1 MRYAMIPANTS
12 ATYPMQLPNLL
23 ATKTGRLTAF
33 FLLYVTEGIP
43 LGFAAT
49 AVATRLR
56 RLDVGPAEIGAFVAS
71 FYLPWAFKWAFGP
84 IVDVFSSDRFGRR
97 RTWILGTQVLMALTL
112 LSTVMLD
119 LPQQL
124 GLFTIILLFHNTFG
138 AMQDVAIDA
147 LACSTLQDDE
157 RGLANGMMFAGA
169 MIGSMLG
176 GSGVLFL
183 SGVTGFQPTFFFV
196 TACILLV
203 TVFVVWPMKELPGPA
218 RAAVVGSR
226 VAQAGREMRTFAVD
240 AFRSFLGS
248 PGAFGGL
255 LFALLPAGAMC
266 LGLALQSNLA
276 VELGMD
282 DDQVAL
288 LGVWSSI
295 LNAGF
300 CVLGGYLSDR
310 FGRRRTL
317 FVYLALMSV
326 PVFYLMNELS
336 RYGWVMPVSVTAENR
351 PPVPAA
357 LLTALWI
364 STLAYAVFQG
374 LMYGTRSAIMMDV
387 TNPAVAATQFTAY
400 MALMNLAISY
410 SATWQGIAIEAWGY
424 PRTMMVDGILGLA
437 CLLVLPWLK
446 RGDAADGSAGNTT
459 GYADALGPR
468 RARRLATGLGVLCL
482 AWVPYSH
489 WSDAFG
495 AAKPIMGTL
504 FTVIFIASALF
515 LLAGRAVLGEAGG
528 RMAQIGAWTAPL
540 LILMYARYFLDRMA
554 NWLPAGVD
562 PASFVAVVQSVM
574 LGVAVLAAV
583 LLLRLGTQPWKQMLS
598 Q

>member
-1 MRYAMIPANTS
+1 MDDDQVAALGVWSSILS
-12 ATYPMQLPNLL
+12 A
-23 ATKTGRLTAF
+23 GF
-33 FLLYVTEGIP
+33 CV
-43 LGFAAT
+43 LG
-49 AVATRLR
+49 
-56 RLDVGPAEIGAFVAS
+56 G
-71 FYLPWAFKWAFGP
+71 YL
-84 IVDVFSSDRFGRR
+84 SDRFGRR
-97 RTWILGTQVLMALTL
+97 RSWILGTQVLMALTL

-196 TACILLV
+196 TACILAV
-203 TVFVVWPMKELPGPA
+203 TVFVVWPMKEAPGPA

-226 VAQAGREMRTFAVD
+226 LAQAGREMRVFAVD
-240 AFRSFLGS
+240 SFRAFLGS

-282 DDQVAL
+282 DDQVAA

-295 LNAGF
+295 LSAGF

-317 FVYLALMSV
+317 FIYLALMSL

-336 RYGWVMPVSVTAENR
+336 RFGWVMPVSVTAENR
-351 PPVPAA
+351 PAVPAA
-357 LLTALWI
+357 LVTALWI
-364 STLAYAVFQG
+364 ATLAYAMFQG

-424 PRTMMVDGILGLA
+424 PTTMLVDGIFGLA

-446 RGDAADGSAGNTT
+446 RSSDGSNDASNVEGSKAGF
-459 GYADALGPR
+459 ADALGPR
-468 RARRLATGLGVLCL
+468 RARRLATGLGLLCL

-489 WSDAFG
+489 WSAAFG

-515 LLAGRAVLGEAGG
+515 LLAGRAVLGDAGG
-528 RMAQIGAWTAPL
+528 RVAQIGAWTAPL

-554 NWLPAGVD
+554 SWLPGGVD
-562 PASFVAVVQSVM
+562 AASFVAVAQTAM
-574 LGVAVLAAV
+574 LGVAVLAAA
-583 LLLRLGTQPWKQMLS
+583 LLLRLGAQPWKQMETVAS
-598 Q
+598 

>member
-1 MRYAMIPANTS
+1 
-12 ATYPMQLPNLL
+12 MQLPNLL
-23 ATKTGRLTAF
+23 ASKNGRLTAF

-97 RTWILGTQVLMALTL
+97 RGWILGTQVMMALTL
-112 LSTVMLD
+112 LSTVMLN

-147 LACSTLQDDE
+147 LACSTLQEDE

-196 TACILLV
+196 TACILAV
-203 TVFVVWPMKELPGPA
+203 TVFVVWPMKEAPGPV
-218 RAAVVGSR
+218 RAIVAGSKL
-226 VAQAGREMRTFAVD
+226 AQAGREMRVFAVD
-240 AFRSFLGS
+240 SFRAFLGS

-282 DDQVAL
+282 DDQVAA

-295 LNAGF
+295 LSAGF

-317 FVYLALMSV
+317 FIYLALMSL

-336 RYGWVMPVSVTAENR
+336 RFGWIMPVSVTAENR
-351 PPVPAA
+351 PAVPAA
-357 LLTALWI
+357 LVTALWI
-364 STLAYAVFQG
+364 ATLAYAMFQG

-424 PRTMMVDGILGLA
+424 PTTMLVDGIFGLA

-446 RGDAADGSAGNTT
+446 RSSDGSNDASNVEGSKAGF
-459 GYADALGPR
+459 ADALGPR
-468 RARRLATGLGVLCL
+468 RARRLATGLGLLCL

-489 WSDAFG
+489 WSAAFG

-528 RMAQIGAWTAPL
+528 RMAQLGAWTAPL
-540 LILMYARYFLDRMA
+540 LILMYARYFLDPIA
-554 NWLPAGVD
+554 KWLPEGVD
-562 PASFVAVVQSVM
+562 AASFVAVAQTIM
-574 LGVAVLAAV
+574 LGVAVLAAA
-583 LLLRLGTQPWKQMLS
+583 LLLRLGAQPWKQMETVAS
-598 Q
+598 

>member
-1 MRYAMIPANTS
+1 MR
-12 ATYPMQLPNLL
+12 LPNLL
-23 ATKTGRLTAF
+23 ASKNGRLMAF

-56 RLDVGPAEIGAFVAS
+56 RLDVGPAEIGAFVGS
-71 FYLPWAFKWAFGP
+71 FYLPWAFKWAVGP
-84 IVDVFSSDRFGRR
+84 VIDVFSSDRFGRR
-97 RTWILGTQVLMALTL
+97 RGWILLTQVMMALTL
-112 LSTVMLD
+112 MSAVLLD

-124 GLFTIILLFHNTFG
+124 GLFTIILLVHNTFG

-147 LACSTLQDDE
+147 LACSTLQEDE

-169 MIGSMLG
+169 MIGSMVG
-176 GSGVLFL
+176 GSGALFL

-196 TACILLV
+196 AGCILAV
-203 TVFVVWPMKELPGPA
+203 TVFVVLPMKEAAGPV
-218 RAAVVGSR
+218 RAVVVGSKL
-226 VAQAGREMRTFAVD
+226 AQAGREMRAFAVD
-240 AFRSFLGS
+240 SFRSFLGS

-276 VELGMD
+276 VELGMN

-288 LGVWSSI
+288 LGLWSSI

-300 CVLGGYLSDR
+300 CVLGGYLSDK
-310 FGRRRTL
+310 FGRQRTL
-317 FVYLALMSV
+317 FVYLALMSL

-336 RYGWVMPVSVTAENR
+336 RHGWVMPVPQGAENR
-351 PPVPAA
+351 AQVPPA
-357 LLTALWI
+357 LLTAFWVA
-364 STLAYAVFQG
+364 TLLYSVFQG
-374 LMYGTRSAIMMDV
+374 LMYGTRTAIMMDV

-424 PRTMMVDGILGLA
+424 PRTMLVDGILGLA

-446 RGDAADGSAGNTT
+446 RSENSKDGSSTF
-459 GYADALGPR
+459 ADERGPQRAKNLALLLG
-468 RARRLATGLGVLCL
+468 LACM
-482 AWVPYSH
+482 AWAPYSY

-504 FTVIFIASALF
+504 FTVVFIASALF
-515 LLAGRAVLGEAGG
+515 LLASRAVLAEAGG
-528 RMAQIGAWTAPL
+528 WPARLGVWMAPL
-540 LILMYARYFLDRMA
+540 LLLMHARYYLDSIA
-554 NWLPAGVD
+554 GWLSSGADSVRLVMVLG
-562 PASFVAVVQSVM
+562 SVM
-574 LGVAVLAAV
+574 SVIAVLAGAV
-583 LLLRLGTQPWKQMLS
+583 MLS
-598 Q
+598 LRGQDWQKMQADPAAETPQLSVTSPVPSAS

>member
-1 MRYAMIPANTS
+1 
-12 ATYPMQLPNLL
+12 
-23 ATKTGRLTAF
+23 
-33 FLLYVTEGIP
+33 
-43 LGFAAT
+43 
-49 AVATRLR
+49 
-56 RLDVGPAEIGAFVAS
+56 
-71 FYLPWAFKWAFGP
+71 
-84 IVDVFSSDRFGRR
+84 
-97 RTWILGTQVLMALTL
+97 
-112 LSTVMLD
+112 
-119 LPQQL
+119 
-124 GLFTIILLFHNTFG
+124 
-138 AMQDVAIDA
+138 
-147 LACSTLQDDE
+147 
-157 RGLANGMMFAGA
+157 
-169 MIGSMLG
+169 
-176 GSGVLFL
+176 
-183 SGVTGFQPTFFFV
+183 VTGFQPTFFFV
-196 TACILLV
+196 TACILSV

-266 LGLALQSNLA
+266 LGMALQSNLA

-282 DDQVAL
+282 DDQVAM

-310 FGRRRTL
+310 YGRRRTL
-317 FVYLALMSV
+317 FIYLALMSV
-326 PVFYLMNELS
+326 PVFYLMSELS
-336 RYGWVMPVSVTAENR
+336 RFGWVMPVSVTAENR

-424 PRTMMVDGILGLA
+424 PTTMMVDGILGLA

-446 RGDAADGSAGNTT
+446 RGDASSGGDATNGAAGNTT
-459 GYADALGPR
+459 GYADAHGPR
-468 RARRLATGLGVLCL
+468 RARRLATGLGLLCL

-495 AAKPIMGTL
+495 AARPIMGTL

-515 LLAGRAVLGEAGG
+515 LLAGRAVLGDAGG

-540 LILMYARYFLDRMA
+540 LILMYARYFLDRIA
-554 NWLPAGVD
+554 AWLPAGVD
-562 PASFVAVVQSVM
+562 AASFVAAAQSIM

>member
-1 MRYAMIPANTS
+1 MH
-12 ATYPMQLPNLL
+12 LPNLL
-23 ATKTGRLTAF
+23 ASKHGRLTAF
-33 FLLYVTEGIP
+33 FLLYLTEGIP

-56 RLDVGPAEIGAFVAS
+56 RLDVGPAEIGAFVGS

-84 IVDVFSSDRFGRR
+84 LVDVFASERLGRR
-97 RTWILGTQVLMALTL
+97 RGWILITQVMMALTL

-124 GLFTIILLFHNTFG
+124 GLFTIILLVHNTFG

-147 LACSTLQDDE
+147 LACSTLQEDE

-169 MIGSMLG
+169 MLGSMVG

-183 SGVTGFQPTFFFV
+183 SGVTGFQPTFYFVAGCILAV
-196 TACILLV
+196 TA
-203 TVFVVWPMKELPGPA
+203 FVVLPMKEAPGPA
-218 RAAVVGSR
+218 RAPVIGSKL
-226 VAQAGREMRTFAVD
+226 AQAALEMKVFAVD
-240 AFRSFLGS
+240 SFRSFLGS

-276 VELGMD
+276 VELGLD

-288 LGVWSSI
+288 LGLWSSI

-300 CVLGGYLSDR
+300 CVLGGFLSDR
-310 FGRRRTL
+310 WGRRRTL
-317 FVYLALMSV
+317 FVYMALMSI
-326 PVFYLMNELS
+326 PVFYLMNALS
-336 RYGWVMPVSVTAENR
+336 HYGWVMPVNTNDPNR
-351 PPVPAA
+351 PAVPAG
-357 LLTALWI
+357 LVMALWI
-364 STLAYAVFQG
+364 ATLTYSVFQG

-424 PRTMMVDGILGLA
+424 PTTMMVDGITGLA

-446 RGDAADGSAGNTT
+446 RLEGEGV
-459 GYADALGPR
+459 GYTDVLGPK
-468 RARRLATGLGVLCL
+468 RARGLATGLGVLCL
-482 AWVPYSH
+482 AWLPYH
-489 WSDAFG
+489 YFTDAFG
-495 AAKPIMGTL
+495 AAKPIMDTL
-504 FTVIFIASALF
+504 FTVIFIGSALF
-515 LLAGRAVLGEAGG
+515 LWAGKAVLGAAGG
-528 RMAQIGAWTAPL
+528 ASARVGAWVAPGL
-540 LILMYARYFLDRMA
+540 VLMYARYFVDQMVGWAGTDAWTGVAQMA
-554 NWLPAGVD
+554 FMALPA
-562 PASFVAVVQSVM
+562 VA
-574 LGVAVLAAV
+574 GV
-583 LLLRLGTQPWKQMLS
+583 LLWVLGRQSWQQMAVPLAVPQPDATLAQHA
-598 Q
+598 

>member
-1 MRYAMIPANTS
+1 MR
-12 ATYPMQLPNLL
+12 LPNLL
-23 ATKTGRLTAF
+23 STKNGRLMAF

-56 RLDVGPAEIGAFVAS
+56 RLDVGPAEIGAFVGS

-84 IVDVFSSDRFGRR
+84 VIDVFSSDRLGRR
-97 RTWILGTQVLMALTL
+97 RGWILFTQVMMAMTL

-119 LPQQL
+119 LPRQL
-124 GLFTIILLFHNTFG
+124 GLFTIILLVHNTFG

-147 LACSTLQDDE
+147 LACSTLHEDE

-169 MIGSMLG
+169 TIGAMVG

-183 SGVTGFQPTFFFV
+183 SGVTGFQPTFYV
-196 TACILLV
+196 VAACILLV
-203 TVFVVWPMKELPGPA
+203 TVFVVLPMKEAPGPA
-218 RAAVVGSR
+218 RAVVAGSR
-226 VAQAGREMRTFAVD
+226 LVQAGREMQVFAVD
-240 AFRSFLGS
+240 SFRSFLGS

-288 LGVWSSI
+288 LGLWSSI
-295 LNAGF
+295 LGAVF
-300 CVLGGYLSDR
+300 CVLGGHLSDR

-317 FVYLALMSV
+317 LVYLALMSV

-336 RYGWVMPVSVTAENR
+336 RFGWIMPVSATAENR
-351 PPVPAA
+351 PPVPVA
-357 LLTALWI
+357 LLMAFWI
-364 STLAYAVFQG
+364 ATLAYSVFQG

-424 PRTMMVDGILGLA
+424 PTTMLVDGILGLV

-446 RGDAADGSAGNTT
+446 RTDGASSS
-459 GYADALGPR
+459 YADALGPK
-468 RARRLATGLGVLCL
+468 RARGMALVLGLACL
-482 AWVPYSH
+482 AWAPYSY
-489 WSDAFG
+489 WSASFG
-495 AAKPIMGTL
+495 AAKPIVGTL
-504 FTVIFIASALF
+504 FTVVFIASALF
-515 LLAGRAVLGEAGG
+515 LLASRAVLAEAGG
-528 RMAQIGAWTAPL
+528 WPARVGVWMAPL
-540 LILMYARYFLDRMA
+540 LLLLYARYYLDA
-554 NWLPAGVD
+554 IASWLPSGVNAAGFV
-562 PASFVAVVQSVM
+562 AGTQNAMVVVAVVAGGM
-574 LGVAVLAAV
+574 LLLLRGQPWHKMQVDTAVLA
-583 LLLRLGTQPWKQMLS
+583 
-598 Q
+598 

>member
-1 MRYAMIPANTS
+1 MR
-12 ATYPMQLPNLL
+12 LPNLL
-23 ATKTGRLTAF
+23 ATKNGRLTAF
-33 FLLYVTEGIP
+33 FLLYLTEGIP

-56 RLDVGPAEIGAFVAS
+56 RLDVGPAEIGAFVGS

-84 IVDVFSSDRFGRR
+84 VIDVFSSDRLGRR
-97 RTWILGTQVLMALTL
+97 RGWILFTQMAMALTL
-112 LSTVMLD
+112 LSTVLLD

-124 GLFTIILLFHNTFG
+124 GLFTIILLVHNTFG

-147 LACSTLQDDE
+147 LACSTLQEDE
-157 RGLANGMMFAGA
+157 RGLANGMMFGGA

-196 TACILLV
+196 AGCILLV
-203 TVFVVWPMKELPGPA
+203 TTFVVLPMREVAGPA
-218 RAAVVGSR
+218 RALVVGSKM
-226 VAQAGREMRTFAVD
+226 AQAGREMRAFAVD
-240 AFRSFLGS
+240 SFRSFLGS
-248 PGAFGGL
+248 NGAFNGL
-255 LFALLPAGAMC
+255 WFALLPSGAMC

-282 DDQVAL
+282 DDQVAA

-295 LNAGF
+295 LNASF

-310 FGRRRTL
+310 WGRRRTL
-317 FVYLALMSV
+317 FVYLALMSL

-336 RYGWVMPVSVTAENR
+336 RHGWVMPVSTTAENR
-351 PPVPAA
+351 PAVPPA
-357 LLTALWI
+357 LVTALWMA
-364 STLAYAVFQG
+364 TLAYAVFQG

-410 SATWQGIAIEAWGY
+410 SATWQGIAIDAWGY
-424 PRTMMVDGILGLA
+424 PTTLLVDGIVGLL

-446 RGDAADGSAGNTT
+446 RSDGAGASL
-459 GYADALGPR
+459 ADAQAPR
-468 RARRLATGLGVLCL
+468 RARGLALVLGLLCL
-482 AWVPYSH
+482 AWVPYSV
-489 WSDAFG
+489 WSASFG

-504 FTVIFIASALF
+504 FTLVFVASALF
-515 LLAGRAVLGEAGG
+515 LLAGRAVLGESGG
-528 RMAQIGAWTAPL
+528 WPARWGAWMAPL
-540 LILMYARYFLDRMA
+540 LILMYVRYHLDA
-554 NWLPAGVD
+554 IAAWLPASVGG
-562 PASFVAVVQSVM
+562 PGFVAVAQNAM
-574 LGVAVLAAV
+574 LAIAAV
-583 LLLRLGTQPWKQMLS
+583 AGALLIRLRGQSWQQMQPEVVVAS
-598 Q
+598 AATPTPSAG

>member
-1 MRYAMIPANTS
+1 MR
-12 ATYPMQLPNLL
+12 LPNLL
-23 ATKTGRLTAF
+23 ATKNGRLMAF

-56 RLDVGPAEIGAFVAS
+56 RLDVGPAEIGAFVGS

-84 IVDVFSSDRFGRR
+84 VIDVFSSDRFGRR
-97 RTWILGTQVLMALTL
+97 RGWILVTQVMMALTL
-112 LSTVMLD
+112 LSTVLLD

-124 GLFTIILLFHNTFG
+124 GLFTIILLVHNTFG

-147 LACSTLQDDE
+147 LACSTLHENE

-169 MIGSMLG
+169 TIGAMVG

-196 TACILLV
+196 AACIFAV
-203 TVFVVWPMKELPGPA
+203 TVFVVLPMKEAAGPA
-218 RAAVVGSR
+218 RAVVVGSKL
-226 VAQAGREMRTFAVD
+226 AQAGREMRTFAVD
-240 AFRSFLGS
+240 SFRSFLGS
-248 PGAFGGL
+248 TGAFSGL
-255 LFALLPAGAMC
+255 LFSLLPAGAMC

-288 LGVWSSI
+288 LNLWSSI

-300 CVLGGYLSDR
+300 CVLGGFLSDR
-310 FGRRRTL
+310 WGRRRTL

-326 PVFYLMNELS
+326 PVFYLMTELS
-336 RYGWVMPVSVTAENR
+336 KYGWVMPVPTGGENR
-351 PPVPAA
+351 PQVPPA
-357 LLTALWI
+357 LLMAFWI
-364 STLAYAVFQG
+364 ATLAYSVFQG

-400 MALMNLAISY
+400 MALMNLSISY

-424 PRTMMVDGILGLA
+424 PTTMLVDGFLGLA
-437 CLLVLPWLK
+437 CLLVIPWLK
-446 RGDAADGSAGNTT
+446 PAAASDTR
-459 GYADALGPR
+459 YADALGPR
-468 RARRLATGLGVLCL
+468 RARRIALGLGLACL
-482 AWVPYSH
+482 AWAPYSY
-489 WSDAFG
+489 WSASFG

-504 FTVIFIASALF
+504 FTVVFIASALF
-515 LLAGRAVLGEAGG
+515 LLASRAVLAEAGG
-528 RMAQIGAWTAPL
+528 WPARLGVWMAPL
-540 LILMYARYFLDRMA
+540 LLLLYARYYLEA
-554 NWLPAGVD
+554 IAKWLPTSVSA
-562 PASFVAVVQSVM
+562 PAFVAGAQNLV
-574 LGVAVLAAV
+574 LAVAVLAGVTLLV
-583 LLLRLGTQPWKQMLS
+583 LRSRPWQAM
-598 Q
+598 QVGPARPV

>member
-1 MRYAMIPANTS
+1 MR
-12 ATYPMQLPNLL
+12 LPNLL
-23 ATKTGRLTAF
+23 ATKNGRLMAF

-56 RLDVGPAEIGAFVAS
+56 RLDVGPAEIGAFVGS

-84 IVDVFSSDRFGRR
+84 LVDVFSSDRWGRR
-97 RTWILGTQVLMALTL
+97 RGWILSTQVMMALTL
-112 LSTVMLD
+112 LSTVMLE

-124 GLFTIILLFHNTFG
+124 GLFTMILLVHNTFG

-147 LACSTLQDDE
+147 LACSTLHEDE

-169 MIGSMLG
+169 TIGAMVG
-176 GSGVLFL
+176 GSGVMYL
-183 SGVTGFQPTFFFV
+183 SGVTGFQPTFYFVAASILAV
-196 TACILLV
+196 TA
-203 TVFVVWPMKELPGPA
+203 FVVLPMKEAPGPA
-218 RAAVVGSR
+218 RAPVPGSR
-226 VAQAGREMRTFAVD
+226 LAQAGREMQVFAID
-240 AFRSFLGS
+240 SFRSFLGS

-255 LFALLPAGAMC
+255 LFSLLPAGAMC

-282 DDQVAL
+282 DDQVAS
-288 LGVWSSI
+288 LGLWSSI
-295 LNAGF
+295 LGAAF
-300 CVLGGYLSDR
+300 CVAGGYLSDH

-317 FVYLALMSV
+317 FIYLALMSL

-336 RYGWVMPVSVTAENR
+336 RFGWIMPVSVNAANR

-357 LLTALWI
+357 LLTAFWI
-364 STLAYAVFQG
+364 ATLVYSVVQG

-424 PRTMMVDGILGLA
+424 PATMMVDGVFGLA

-446 RGDAADGSAGNTT
+446 RSDGSSTS
-459 GYADALGPR
+459 YADALGAG
-468 RARRLATGLGVLCL
+468 RARAMARVLGLLCI
-482 AWVPYSH
+482 AWAPCSYGGA
-489 WSDAFG
+489 WFG
-495 AAKPIMGTL
+495 AAMPIIGTL
-504 FTVIFIASALF
+504 FTLIFVASALF
-515 LLAGRAVLGEAGG
+515 LLASRAVLGESGG
-528 RMAQIGAWTAPL
+528 WAARCGAWTAPL
-540 LILMYARYFLDRMA
+540 LLLLYARYYLDEVAR
-554 NWLPAGVD
+554 WLPDGIGA
-562 PASFVAVVQSVM
+562 AAFVATLQGAM
-574 LGVAVLAAV
+574 VAVALAAGV
-583 LLLRLGTQPWKQMLS
+583 LLLLLSLQPWRQMQVGS
-598 Q
+598 AQPV

>member
-1 MRYAMIPANTS
+1 
-12 ATYPMQLPNLL
+12 MQLPNLL
-23 ATKTGRLTAF
+23 ASKNGRLTAF

-56 RLDVGPAEIGAFVAS
+56 RLDVGPAEIGAFIAS

-84 IVDVFSSDRFGRR
+84 LVDVFSSDRFGRR
-97 RTWILGTQVLMALTL
+97 RSWILGTQVLMALTL

-196 TACILLV
+196 TACILAV
-203 TVFVVWPMKELPGPA
+203 TLFVVWPMKEAPGPA

-226 VAQAGREMRTFAVD
+226 LAQAGREMRVFAVD
-240 AFRSFLGS
+240 SFRSFLGS

-282 DDQVAL
+282 DDQVAA

-317 FVYLALMSV
+317 FIYLALMSV

-336 RYGWVMPVSVTAENR
+336 RFGWIMPVSVTAENR

-364 STLAYAVFQG
+364 ATLAYSVFQG

-424 PRTMMVDGILGLA
+424 PNTMMVDGILGLA

-446 RGDAADGSAGNTT
+446 RSDAPVGVEAADRPAGTKAS
-459 GYADALGPR
+459 YADALGPR
-468 RARRLATGLGVLCL
+468 RARRLATGLGLLCL

-489 WSDAFG
+489 WSEAFG

-515 LLAGRAVLGEAGG
+515 LLAGRAVLGAAGG
-528 RMAQIGAWTAPL
+528 RFAQVGAWTAPL
-540 LILMYARYFLDRMA
+540 LILMYARYFLDRLA
-554 NWLPAGVD
+554 GWLVPAGVD
-562 PASFVAVVQSVM
+562 AASFVAVAQNAM
-574 LGVAVLAAV
+574 LAIAVLAGV
-583 LLLRLGTQPWKQMLS
+583 LLLRLGTQPWKQMDAAAV
-598 Q
+598 